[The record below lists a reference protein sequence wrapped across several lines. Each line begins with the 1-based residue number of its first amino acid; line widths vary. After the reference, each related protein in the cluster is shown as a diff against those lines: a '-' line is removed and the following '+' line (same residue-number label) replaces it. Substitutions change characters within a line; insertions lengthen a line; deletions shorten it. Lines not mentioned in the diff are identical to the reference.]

1 MEPINVSFENNC
13 AIVAG
18 LRSLTEITYK
28 RDDVE
33 DYLELT
39 VRPFRIPAGG
49 CPVGKESEPF
59 AYSNFQI
66 LDRIARATGEAAQ
79 KEINAI
85 QKEMKEEAIQKEIN
99 AIQKEVKNDK

>member
-18 LRSLTEITYK
+18 LRSRTEIAYKREYK

-49 CPVGKESEPF
+49 YPIGKEREPS
-59 AYSNFQI
+59 AYSNFPT
-66 LDRIARATGEAAQ
+66 LDRIARAIEEAVQ
-79 KEINAI
+79 REINAV
-85 QKEMKEEAIQKEIN
+85 QKEMKNE
-99 AIQKEVKNDK
+99 

>member
-13 AIVAG
+13 AIVTG
-18 LRSLTEITYK
+18 LRSRTEIAY
-28 RDDVE
+28 RLDDSE

-49 CPVGKESEPF
+49 YPICNERVPSDC
-59 AYSNFQI
+59 SNFPI
-66 LDRIARATGEAAQ
+66 LDRIARAVGEAAQ
-79 KEINAI
+79 REINKI
-85 QKEMKEEAIQKEIN
+85 LEEMKEEAIQKEIN